1 MIGARHTLSKRPTS
15 AHSREFG
22 EELRRIRRQVGLK
35 GMLVEQ
41 TLEWPMGKLSKM
53 EAGVQGASDGE
64 LGALLGTYG
73 ADKATRTKITRLSR
87 EQDRSC
93 FVRPHQGEAPDALL
107 CLRMHEACA
116 LTIDCFE
123 PLVIPPL
130 AQTALY
136 AQALLA
142 PRIQVQARMDRQE
155 VLRGRSS
162 PDTAFYIHETALH
175 LVVDDTAT
183 MHDQCL
189 RLAFMCDWTRV
200 TPRVVPLSA
209 GAHAALRHASAYL
222 TFAEPLKP
230 LAYAETDSATV
241 FFDEAAAIEEQR
253 QKFALLDQLALD
265 VEQSR
270 KVFEYWAGVYD
281 PSDPG
286 ELLEH

>member
-1 MIGARHTLSKRPTS
+1 MIGARHTSSQRPTS

-22 EELRRIRRQVGLK
+22 EELRRIRKRVGLK
-35 GMLVEQ
+35 GLVVEQ
-41 TLEWPMGKLSKM
+41 KLEWTMGKLSKM
-53 EAGVQGASDGE
+53 EAGVQGAGDGE

-73 ADKATRTKITRLSR
+73 VDRATRTRITRLSR

-93 FVRPHQGEAPDALL
+93 FVRAHHGEPPDALL

-116 LTIDCFE
+116 LTITCFE

-130 AQTALY
+130 AQTAPY
-136 AQALLA
+136 AQALSA
-142 PRIQVQARMDRQE
+142 SQVQARMDRQD
-155 VLRGRSS
+155 VLRGSSS
-162 PDTAFYIHETALH
+162 PDTVFYVHEAALH
-175 LVVDDTAT
+175 LVVGDAAT

-189 RLAFMCDWTRV
+189 RLASLCDWTRI

-209 GAHAALRHASAYL
+209 GAHTALRHASTYL

-230 LAYAETDSATV
+230 LAYAETDNATV
-241 FFDEAAAIEEQR
+241 FIDEAKAIEEQR

-265 VEQSR
+265 IEQSR
-270 KVFEYWAGVYD
+270 KMFEHWAGVYD

-286 ELLEH
+286 EQLER